1 MSYLLH
7 QRHPQRGQAMTEL
20 AIIAAAFLVPLFLLI
35 PLLGKQIDI
44 KHSAIQAA
52 RYQAWEYTVWYSGA
66 GERPRGF
73 SAVTQP
79 VKSTTV
85 TQEEAQ
91 RRFFSDTTIGIN
103 TNQDRQGWSV
113 DDSNPLWYSHT
124 GLRLYSTD
132 TGPASYFSANQR
144 TPDVTGVLVTILGI
158 LETVFGFMADIAAF
172 LNINVGFTAIN
183 SRGYFH
189 TGVDAMTREVTGFLS
204 DEPIFAATHNVAQ
217 AGVMADGWNAGGRA
231 HAEFQTG
238 GIVPSKILG
247 ELLSNEPFQ
256 TAMSIIGIF
265 MPEFR
270 PCDPTIPLFSGDAG
284 SLWLGHIDFDTVHPD
299 RLLDEDGNKVG
310 KHECDDGGFCT
321 FDPEPDRTPTVVSSR
336 TCAYVAN

>member
-1 MSYLLH
+1 MSQTPH
-7 QRHPQRGQAMTEL
+7 NRHRQRGQAMTEL
-20 AIIAAAFLVPLFLLI
+20 AIIAAAFLVPLFLLV

-52 RYQAWEYTVWYSGA
+52 RYQAWEYTVWYSGNN
-66 GERPRGF
+66 ERPRGF
-73 SAVTQP
+73 NAATQP
-79 VKSTTV
+79 VKSTTA
-85 TQEEAQ
+85 TRDEAQ
-91 RRFFSDTTIGIN
+91 RRFFSDNTIPIN
-103 TNQDRQGWSV
+103 SNEDRLGWQET
-113 DDSNPLWYSHT
+113 DSNPLWYTHT

-132 TGPASYFSANQR
+132 DGPTSYFSTNQR

-158 LETVFGFMADIAAF
+158 LETVFGFMARIAEF
-172 LNINVGFTAIN
+172 LNINAGFTAIN

-189 TGVDAMTREVTGFLS
+189 TGVDAVTRPVTGFLS
-204 DEPIFAATHNVAQ
+204 DEPIYPASNNVAQ

-231 HAEFQTG
+231 HTEFQTG

-247 ELLSNEPFQ
+247 ELLAHEPFQ

-270 PCDPTIPLFSGDAG
+270 PCDPTIPLYPDDAG

-299 RLLDEDGNKVG
+299 RLLDEDGEKVG
-310 KHECDDGGFCT
+310 GHSCDDGGICT
-321 FDPEPDRTPTVVSSR
+321 MDPDPDRIPKVVSSR
-336 TCAYVAN
+336 TCAYAPR